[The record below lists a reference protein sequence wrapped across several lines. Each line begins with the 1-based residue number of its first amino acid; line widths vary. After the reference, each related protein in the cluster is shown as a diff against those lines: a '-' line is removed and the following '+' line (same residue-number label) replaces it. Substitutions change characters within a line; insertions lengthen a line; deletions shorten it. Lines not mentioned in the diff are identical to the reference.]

1 MELKARLESILWD
14 RRKKEAK
21 ITFSSGTFPEELET
35 LDGDLRVTA
44 KKWRNKRSKNAN
56 AMFWA
61 CVGEIAGALR
71 EDKWKV
77 YLRLLRRYGQYTYI
91 VAKADAVEAVKRQ
104 WREVEVVGESEL
116 GGQKAVQLL
125 VYFGSHTYDTQEFSR
140 LLDGTI
146 SEMQEM
152 GLTPPPTEEM
162 RRALEKW
169 DEEHHSGD

>member
-35 LDGDLRVTA
+35 LEGDLRVTV

-61 CVGEIAGALR
+61 CVGEIAEATGGDN
-71 EDKWKV
+71 EEI
-77 YLRLLRRYGQYTYI
+77 YLDLLRHYGTFTYI
-91 VAKADAVEAVKRQ
+91 VVKKEALEAVKRQ
-104 WREVEVVGESEL
+104 WREVEVVCESTL
-116 GGQKAVQLL
+116 GGQPAVQ
-125 VYFGSHTYDTQEFSR
+125 VKAFFGSHTFDTKEFSR

-146 SEMQEM
+146 SEMRNL
-152 GLTPPPTEEM
+152 GITPPPSEDM
-162 RRALEKW
+162 QRALAQWEAK
-169 DEEHHSGD
+169 